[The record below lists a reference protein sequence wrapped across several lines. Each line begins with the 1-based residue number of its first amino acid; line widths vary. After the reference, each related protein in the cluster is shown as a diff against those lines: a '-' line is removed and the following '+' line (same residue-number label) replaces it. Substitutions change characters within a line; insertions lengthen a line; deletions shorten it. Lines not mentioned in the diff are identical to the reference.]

1 MSTATADGEPRFF
14 VLDYITITRD
24 PRTQLVVA
32 IGGDNKAAG
41 ILQTLGGFV
50 SAPGPRGPYHRQ
62 PHDLPVDQQRRG
74 ATAAAHGLLLAGFSV
89 HLDPSLN
96 TLATPDGDRQAALR
110 YLDELAERARQATND
125 REVAAVL
132 TEITAP
138 HDGLLHR
145 LTQTLVATW
154 APWTQRLEAA
164 GQNRALTEQLM
175 HATSRLSSHARVIET
190 IRDQAATRPTQQAP
204 ASAPTT
210 LPAEPRNTGK
220 RAKSLH

>member
-1 MSTATADGEPRFF
+1 MSTPTADGEPRFS

-32 IGGDNKAAG
+32 VGGDNRAAG

-50 SAPGPRGPYHRQ
+50 SAPGPGGPYHRQ
-62 PHDLPVDQQRRG
+62 PHDLPVDQQRQG

-96 TLATPDGDRQAALR
+96 TLATPGGDRQAALR
-110 YLDELAERARQATND
+110 YLDELAERARQASDD

-132 TEITAP
+132 TEIAAP

-145 LTQTLVATW
+145 LTQTLIATW
-154 APWTQRLEAA
+154 APWTHRLEAA
-164 GQNRALTEQLM
+164 GQKPALAEQLM
-175 HATSRLSSHARVIET
+175 NATSRLSSHARVIEK
-190 IRDQAATRPTQQAP
+190 IRDQAAVQPTRTAP
-204 ASAPTT
+204 ASAPPA
-210 LPAEPRNTGK
+210 LPAARHRTG
-220 RAKSLH
+220 RSPHALR